1 MKNISLKM
9 TIIASII
16 VFILSMASTY
26 AYLSYSVTNDVVIKG
41 NIVNMKA
48 TLNVELVSGTN
59 NEMVPMMD
67 NALNN
72 AINGTGGTSACVDS
86 RGNLS
91 CQVYKITLTNEGS
104 TLKNLKGTI
113 ELYATNGGV
122 YNNLKWQELS
132 STTSV
137 KEGSTSNGMAK
148 STLVSGLTLKPKE
161 VKTWYIGVWISEL
174 DTDQTNTD
182 KGKFGGTVTFDVSE
196 DFISSKLKKNA
207 VLDNISSTYVSSSNG
222 ISFSSISS
230 DTNGKGIYIRSGTE
244 NDTYPIYY
252 YRGAVDNNNVLFANF
267 CWKIV
272 RTTETG
278 GIKLIYNGVPSNGTC
293 NNTGS
298 DSFIGT
304 KAFNSSSNSPAY
316 VGYMYGTVYSYSN
329 KSMSSITDTYYYG
342 NDVTYENGTYTLS
355 DTITSSSW
363 SSIYN
368 TTDGIYNH
376 HYSCLSTSNT
386 CSNVYYIYYTSSS
399 NAYYITLKDG
409 KKVEDALS
417 EMLDNNTTD
426 STIKTYIDNWYNTNM
441 TDYTSKLEDTV
452 WCNDRS
458 IGSLNGWNPDGG
470 TTTGSW
476 TSYSLLFSGYN
487 RVYSTYS
494 PSLTCSRD
502 IDKFT
507 TSTGTGNGK
516 LTNPVG
522 LITTDEI
529 MLAGGRGDTSNSS
542 FYLYTGSNY
551 WWAGSPGYFRD
562 DDAGGFFLY
571 SGTLRTVYVYYSSF
585 GVRPAVSLAPGTNV
599 SGSGTGDD
607 PYVVS

>member
-1 MKNISLKM
+1 MKIKLKT
-9 TIIASII
+9 TIIIGI
-16 VFILSMASTY
+16 LVFILSMASTY
-26 AYLSYSVTNDVVIKG
+26 AYLSYSVTNDVAIKG
-41 NIVNMKA
+41 NIVNIKA

-59 NEMVPMMD
+59 TDMVPMMD

-86 RGNLS
+86 KGNLS

-132 STTSV
+132 TATSV
-137 KEGSTSNGMAK
+137 KDGSSPNGMAK
-148 STLVSGLTLKPKE
+148 STLVSGLTLKTNE
-161 VKTWYIGVWISEL
+161 TKTWYIGVWISEI
-174 DTDQTNTD
+174 DADQRNTD
-182 KGKFGGTVTFDVSE
+182 KGKFGGTVSFDVSE

-207 VLDNISSTYVSSSNG
+207 TLDTN

-278 GIKLIYNGVPSNGTC
+278 GIKIIYNGQPSNGTC

-304 KAFNSSSNSPAY
+304 SAFNTSYNSPAY
-316 VGYMYGTVYSYSN
+316 VGYMYGTVYSYSS

-342 NDVTYENGTYTLS
+342 NDVTYQNGTYTLTN
-355 DTITSSSW
+355 TITSNSW

-368 TTDGIYNH
+368 TSDGIYNH

-386 CSNVYYIYYTSSS
+386 CSNVYYIYYTSRSY
-399 NAYYITLKDG
+399 AYYITLKNG

-417 EMLDNNTTD
+417 EMLDYNTTD
-426 STIKTYIDNWYNTNM
+426 STIKTYIDNWYNNNM
-441 TDYTSKLEDTV
+441 TSYTSKLEDTV

-458 IGSLNGWNPDGG
+458 IGTLNGWNPDGG
-470 TTTGSW
+470 SS
-476 TSYSLLFSGYN
+476 TSYLYFSGYN

-507 TSTGTGNGK
+507 TSTSTGNGK

-522 LITTDEI
+522 LITADEI
-529 MLAGGRGDTSNSS
+529 MLAGGKGGTSNSS
-542 FYLYTGSNY
+542 FYLNTGSND
-551 WWAGSPGYFRD
+551 WWAGSPGYFGD
-562 DDAGGFFLY
+562 GGAVEFNLG
-571 SGTLRTVYVYYSSF
+571 SGYLGYGGVGGSSA

-599 SGSGTGDD
+599 SGSGTVDD

>member
-1 MKNISLKM
+1 MKKISLKM

-41 NIVNMKA
+41 NIVNIKA

-59 NEMVPMMD
+59 TNMVPMID

-72 AINGTGGTSACVDS
+72 AINGTGGTDKCVDS
-86 RGNLS
+86 KGNLS
-91 CQVYKITLTNEGS
+91 CQVYKITLTNQGS

-132 STTSV
+132 TATSV
-137 KEGSTSNGMAK
+137 KDGSSANGMIK
-148 STLVSGLTLKPKE
+148 STLVSGLTLKTNE
-161 VKTWYIGVWISEL
+161 TKTWYIGVWISEI
-174 DTDQTNTD
+174 DADQRNTD
-182 KGKFGGTVTFDVSE
+182 KGKFGGTVTFGVSE
-196 DFISSKLKKNA
+196 NFVSTKLKNNA
-207 VLDNISSTYVSSSNG
+207 TLDTNIN
-222 ISFSSISS
+222 FNQISS

-278 GIKLIYNGVPSNGTC
+278 GIKLIYNGEPSNGTC
-293 NNTGS
+293 NNTGNS
-298 DSFIGT
+298 TQIST
-304 KAFNSSSNSPAY
+304 SAFNTKYNSPAY
-316 VGYMYGTVYSYSN
+316 VGYMYGTVYSWSN

-342 NDVTYENGTYTLS
+342 KDVTYENGTYTLT

-368 TTDGIYNH
+368 TSDGIYNH
-376 HYSCLSTSNT
+376 HYTCLNTGST
-386 CSNVYYIYYTSSS
+386 CSSVYYVYFTNDST
-399 NAYYITLKDG
+399 AYYITLTDG

-417 EMLDNNTTD
+417 EMLDYNTNN
-426 STIKTYIDNWYNTNM
+426 STIKTIIDNWYSENM
-441 TDYTSKLEDTV
+441 TDYTNKLEDTV

-458 IGSLNGWNPDGG
+458 IYTLNGWDPNGG
-470 TTTGSW
+470 KSTD
-476 TSYSLLFSGYN
+476 YLYFSANN
-487 RVYSTYS
+487 RAWGTRI

-507 TSTGTGNGK
+507 VSTSNGNGALVYK
-516 LTNPVG
+516 VG
-522 LITTDEI
+522 LLTADEI
-529 MLAGGRGDTSNSS
+529 MLSGARSGTSNDSY
-542 FYLYTGSNY
+542 YLYTGNY
-551 WWAGSPGYFRD
+551 WWAGSPVVFSNDGAFGFNVNS
-562 DDAGGFFLY
+562 GGGLCDGDVWFGSRRASFCFFSPRY
-571 SGTLRTVYVYYSSF
+571 
-585 GVRPAVSLAPGTNV
+585 
-599 SGSGTGDD
+599 
-607 PYVVS
+607 

>member
-1 MKNISLKM
+1 MLMKKISLKM

-26 AYLSYSVTNDVVIKG
+26 AYLSYTVTNDVAIKG
-41 NIVNMKA
+41 NIVNINA
-48 TLNVELVSGTN
+48 TLNVELVSGANTD
-59 NEMVPMMD
+59 MVPMMD

-72 AINGTGGTSACVDS
+72 VINGVGGTDKCVDS
-86 RGNLS
+86 KGNLS
-91 CQVYKITLTNEGS
+91 CQVYKITLTNQGS

-132 STTSV
+132 TATSV
-137 KEGSTSNGMAK
+137 KDGSSANGMAK
-148 STLVSGLTLKPKE
+148 STLVSGLTLKTNE
-161 VKTWYIGVWISEL
+161 TKTWYIGVWISEI
-174 DTDQTNTD
+174 DSDQRNTD
-182 KGKFGGTVTFDVSE
+182 KGKFGGTVSFDVSE

-207 VLDNISSTYVSSSNG
+207 TLDTN

-278 GIKLIYNGVPSNGTC
+278 GIKIIYNGQPSNGTC

-304 KAFNSSSNSPAY
+304 SAFNTSYNSPAY
-316 VGYMYGTVYSYSN
+316 VGYMYGTVYSYST

-342 NDVTYENGTYTLS
+342 NDVTYQNGTYTLS

-368 TTDGIYNH
+368 TSDGIYNH

-399 NAYYITLKDG
+399 YAYYITLKNG

-417 EMLDNNTTD
+417 EMLDYNTTD
-426 STIKTYIDNWYNTNM
+426 STIKTYIDNWYNNNM
-441 TDYTSKLEDTV
+441 TSYTSKLEDTV

-458 IGSLNGWNPDGG
+458 IGTLNGWNPDGG
-470 TTTGSW
+470 SSTG
-476 TSYSLLFSGYN
+476 YLYFSGHNRAYN
-487 RVYSTYS
+487 TYS

-507 TSTGTGNGK
+507 TSTSTGNGK

-522 LITTDEI
+522 LITVDEI
-529 MLAGGRGDTSNSS
+529 MLAGGKNGTSNSS

-551 WWAGSPGYFRD
+551 WWAGSPNSFSYGNAIEFILSSGYL
-562 DDAGGFFLY
+562 LY
-571 SGTLRTVYVYYSSF
+571 NYVNNSSA

-599 SGSGTGDD
+599 SGSGTVDD

>member
-1 MKNISLKM
+1 MKIKLKT
-9 TIIASII
+9 TIIIGI
-16 VFILSMASTY
+16 LVFILSMASTY
-26 AYLSYSVTNDVVIKG
+26 AYLSYSVTNDVAIKG
-41 NIVNMKA
+41 NIVNINA

-59 NEMVPMMD
+59 TDMVPMMD

-72 AINGTGGTSACVDS
+72 AINGVGSTKACVDS

-161 VKTWYIGVWISEL
+161 VKTWYIGVWISEI
-174 DTDQTNTD
+174 DADQRNTD
-182 KGKFGGTVTFDVSE
+182 KGKFGGTVSFDVSE

-207 VLDNISSTYVSSSNG
+207 TLDTN

-278 GIKLIYNGVPSNGTC
+278 GIKIIYNGQPSNGTC

-298 DSFIGT
+298 SFIGT
-304 KAFNSSSNSPAY
+304 SAFNTSYNSPAY
-316 VGYMYGTVYSYSN
+316 VGYMYGTVYSYSS

-342 NDVTYENGTYTLS
+342 KDVTYSNGKYTLTG
-355 DTITSSSW
+355 TITSNKW

-368 TTDGIYNH
+368 TYNGIYDH
-376 HYSCLSTSNT
+376 HYSCLSASNT
-386 CSNVYYIYYTSSS
+386 CSDVYYIYYTKSSY
-399 NAYYITLKDG
+399 AFYITLKDG

-417 EMLDNNTTD
+417 EMLDYNTNN
-426 STIKTYIDNWYNTNM
+426 STIKDVIDNWYSNNM
-441 TDYTSKLEDTV
+441 TNYTNKLEDTV

-458 IGSLNGWNPDGG
+458 IYSKGGWNPNGG
-470 TTTGSW
+470 VTFDTNN
-476 TSYSLLFSGYN
+476 YDIEFDPYLDFSAYN
-487 RVYSTYS
+487 RVYNISTPVLS
-494 PSLTCSRD
+494 CSRN

-507 TSTGTGNGK
+507 VSTSNGNGS
-516 LTNPVG
+516 LTYPVG
-522 LITTDEI
+522 LLTADEV
-529 MLAGGRGDTSNSS
+529 MLAGAGGANGGANNSY
-542 FYLYTGSNY
+542 YLYTGNF
-551 WWAGSPGYFRD
+551 WWAGSPY
-562 DDAGGFFLY
+562 GFDLNGASEFFVGSDGSLY
-571 SGTLRTVYVYYSSF
+571 YDYVFSSAP
-585 GVRPAVSLAPGTNV
+585 GVRPSVSLAPGTEMS
-599 SGSGTGDD
+599 SGDGTVNS
-607 PYVVS
+607 PYVVD